1 MSVVAGRVGYESMF
15 EVHLDDL
22 SVTSSLNDICLINA
36 NSCRVCRTFW
46 RIFSSFFPL
55 QVHGDLPSPLK
66 WNAERTWTF
75 DIILRQPVFYLLR
88 DHIHMFTDLGK
99 DWASGPPS
107 DWQKWVPTVYSVNLS
122 LYRYEINKYA
132 NDQNII
138 DKPLVREDNG
148 NVADIIYL
156 EDTA

>member
-1 MSVVAGRVGYESMF
+1 MQIPVVYV
-15 EVHLDDL
+15 VHC
-22 SVTSSLNDICLINA
+22 VE
-36 NSCRVCRTFW
+36 FY
-46 RIFSSFFPL
+46 SSFFPI

-75 DIILRQPVFYLLR
+75 DITLRQPVFYLLR
-88 DHIHMFTDLGK
+88 DHINMFTDLGK

-107 DWQKWVPTVYSVNLS
+107 DWQRWVPTVYLVNLR
-122 LYRYEINKYA
+122 LYHYEINTYA

-148 NVADIIYL
+148 I
-156 EDTA
+156 

>member
-1 MSVVAGRVGYESMF
+1 MQIPVAYVVHCVEFY
-15 EVHLDDL
+15 
-22 SVTSSLNDICLINA
+22 
-36 NSCRVCRTFW
+36 
-46 RIFSSFFPL
+46 SSFFPL

-75 DIILRQPVFYLLR
+75 DIIFRQPVFYLLR
-88 DHIHMFTDLGK
+88 DHINMFTDLGK

-107 DWQKWVPTVYSVNLS
+107 DWQRWVPTVYLVNLR
-122 LYRYEINKYA
+122 LYYYEINAYA

-148 NVADIIYL
+148 ILANIVSLGNTVLMFD
-156 EDTA
+156 

>member
-1 MSVVAGRVGYESMF
+1 MQIPVAYVVHSGEFS
-15 EVHLDDL
+15 
-22 SVTSSLNDICLINA
+22 
-36 NSCRVCRTFW
+36 
-46 RIFSSFFPL
+46 SSFFPL

-107 DWQKWVPTVYSVNLS
+107 DWQKWVPIVYSVNLS